1 MGETIKNTKVGGLAG
16 ITAGQSAICTV
27 GTGHGLN
34 YRGYDIYDLARECEF
49 EEVAYLLLKEKL
61 PNANELASFKKEL
74 IAARDLPKALKDTLK
89 FLPKNAHPMDIMRT
103 TCSMLGCLE
112 PETYDIV
119 KMSFPMQNQIAI
131 RLLGIFPS
139 ALTFWHHYHHNGKE
153 ISTQSNQ
160 DSIAG
165 HFLELLHQ
173 KSPKELWVKAMH
185 ASLIL
190 YAEHEF
196 NASTFT
202 ARVITATMS
211 DVYSGVTGAIG
222 ALRGPL
228 HGGANEAA
236 MELIAEYKTPQEAEK
251 GILDKLAR
259 KDKIMGFGH
268 RVYVKADPRNVVIKE
283 WSKKLSED
291 VGDTKGLYPISEA
304 IEKVMWEQKKLFPNL
319 DFYSA
324 SAYHFMGIPT
334 PYFTPI
340 FIFSRTAGWLA
351 HIFEQRANNKLIR
364 PSSEYIG
371 PDKKAFVPLHNR

>member
-61 PNANELASFKKEL
+61 PNANELAAFKKEL

-89 FLPKNAHPMDIMRT
+89 LLPKNAHPMDIMRT

-173 KSPKELWVKAMH
+173 KPPKELWIKAMH

-291 VGDTKGLYPISEA
+291 VCDTKGLYPISEA